1 MEKHETTKN
10 LLDSKTAAYD
20 NLKRVSS
27 SQIGALEET
36 RTKNERDIKQLEY
49 DLEQERRRN
58 IRCEEQ
64 LLANR

>member
-1 MEKHETTKN
+1 MEKHENCKKE
-10 LLDSKTAAYD
+10 LDSKTAAYD
-20 NLKRVSS
+20 NLKRVTTSS
-27 SQIGALEET
+27 IAALEET